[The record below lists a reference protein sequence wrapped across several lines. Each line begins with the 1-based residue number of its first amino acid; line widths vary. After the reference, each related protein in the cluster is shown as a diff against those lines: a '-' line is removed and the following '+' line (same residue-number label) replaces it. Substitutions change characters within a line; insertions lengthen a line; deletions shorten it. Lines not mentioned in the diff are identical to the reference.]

1 MRGALALV
9 RSGTYHVLS
18 EHRDTFPERMWKR
31 ELFVIAS
38 GYYKT
43 PGLMQEHAAAWI
55 AIARTNKHMKLIS
68 NVIIPFETEAVRI
81 KIHDCSSLAFKEVYE
96 EEAADF
102 GLRAPTLISEDVICL
117 ADATSI

>member
-18 EHRDTFPERMWKR
+18 EHRDIYPEQMWKR
-31 ELFVIAS
+31 ELFVIAF

-55 AIARTNKHMKLIS
+55 AIARNNKHMKLIS

-81 KIHDCSSLAFKEVYE
+81 KIHDCSSLAFKEVHE

-102 GLRAPTLISEDVICL
+102 GLRAPTLMSEDVICL